1 MRPIATRVRRSVVA
15 GQIATQLDARRLRLA
30 DLRPFE
36 VQVQTHVVPTPA
48 ENDRNIFYHRYVAS
62 YFFLPCEELSEY
74 DVPPVLQQLGD
85 A

>member
-1 MRPIATRVRRSVVA
+1 MVA

-48 ENDRNIFYHRYVAS
+48 ENDRNIDTLRPT
-62 YFFLPCEELSEY
+62 FFLPCEELSEY